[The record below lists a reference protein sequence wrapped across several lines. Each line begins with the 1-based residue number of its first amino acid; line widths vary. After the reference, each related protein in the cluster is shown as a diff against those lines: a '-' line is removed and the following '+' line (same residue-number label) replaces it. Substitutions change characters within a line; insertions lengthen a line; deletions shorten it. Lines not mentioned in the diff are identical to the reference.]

1 MSQNPFQY
9 VKCLT
14 GDQPP
19 KNALE
24 GGFDSRPSYHARG
37 FVDGKTI
44 PGKVGLDINGCLKGA
59 CIPYG
64 GRENRIDSFDVLTS
78 EWNTSYVRCR
88 TGDQPPKKAV
98 IGGHD
103 EGPSYHAR
111 AKIPNGKTIPGKV
124 GVTREK
130 DGDLKG
136 ACVPYGG
143 KEYRINDF
151 EVLVIDDTISHVEF
165 QVDKA
170 KMLATTPKV
179 IAQNENRN
187 DSSETQTIEFSF
199 SKTITNSFTFTH
211 QAGVSI
217 SVGTKFKCGLPLV
230 GEAEVEVAISGS
242 YSYTWG
248 ESMSQSQSFEAKF
261 PVKAGPKSTVICKA
275 LVNETKLEVPYIVHL
290 KSGNTSSGV
299 WHGTSSWGLQATY
312 H

>member
-1 MSQNPFQY
+1 MSQNLFQY
-9 VKCLT
+9 VRCST

-24 GGFDSRPSYHARG
+24 GGFDGGSSYHAKG

-44 PGKVGLDINGCLKGA
+44 PGKAGVDSNGCLKGA

-64 GRENRIDSFDVLTS
+64 GREHRVNRFEVLTS

-88 TGDQPPKKAV
+88 AGDKPPEKAV

-103 EGPSYHAR
+103 EGPSYHAK
-111 AKIPNGKTIPGKV
+111 AKIYNGQTIPGKV

-130 DGDLKG
+130 DSYLKG

-151 EVLVIDDTISHVEF
+151 EVLVIDDAISHVEF

-170 KMLATTPKV
+170 KKLATTPKV
-179 IAQNENRN
+179 IAQQENCN
-187 DSSETQTIEFSF
+187 NSPETQTSEFSF
-199 SKTITNSFTFTH
+199 SETLTNSFTFTH

-230 GEAEVEVAISGS
+230 GDAEAEVVISGS
-242 YSYTWG
+242 YSFTWG
-248 ESMSQSQSFEAKF
+248 ESMSRSQTFAAKF
-261 PVKAGPKSTVICKA
+261 PVKAGPRSTVVCKA
-275 LVNETKLEVPYIVHL
+275 LVTETKLEVPYIVHL
-290 KSGNTSSGV
+290 KSGNSSSGV
-299 WHGTSSWGLQATY
+299 WHGTSAWDLKVTY
-312 H
+312 L